1 MLGQYNGGW
10 NNMRY
15 KLNQIAVR
23 AKQDKRL
30 KFTSLV
36 HLINTENLARCYKE
50 LKRNKA
56 CGVDQITV
64 ESYGENLNEKLEVL
78 VESMKRKQYQPQPVK
93 RVYIPKAGSKEKRG
107 LGIPSTEDKLVQI
120 MLKKILENI
129 YEANFLDSSYG
140 FRPGRNCHQAVNAL
154 DKAVM
159 YKPINYIV
167 EVDIKKFYDNI
178 QHKWLMRCLR
188 ERITDPNLLWLVKRF
203 LKAGIV
209 EAGNYEATKQGT
221 PQGGIVSPVLANIYL
236 HYVLDLW
243 IEKKFKPR
251 SRGYIQLIR
260 FCDDFVVC
268 CESKVDAEEFLELL
282 KQRLNKFGLEVSENK
297 TRVVKFGKREWQQAI
312 REKRRTESFNFLGFT
327 HYGAKSRRGRLMM
340 GHKTSKLNLARK
352 LKEIKEWL
360 KIVRGSIRLKDWWQ
374 VLKAKLIGHY
384 NYFGISGNYWC
395 LKQFYTSVRK
405 LAFKWINRRSQ
416 KKSMTWEQFVHYVE
430 VNPLPKPKIH
440 FSLYA

>member
-1 MLGQYNGGW
+1 
-10 NNMRY
+10 MRY

-154 DKAVM
+154 DKAVK

-243 IEKKFKPR
+243 IEKKFKSR
-251 SRGYIQLIR
+251 SRGYIQQIR

-297 TRVVKFGKREWQQAI
+297 TRVVKFGKREWQRAI

-374 VLKAKLIGHY
+374 VLKAKLTGHY

-395 LKQFYTSVRK
+395 LRGCPETSK
-405 LAFKWINRRSQ
+405 FKHI
-416 KKSMTWEQFVHYVE
+416 
-430 VNPLPKPKIH
+430 P
-440 FSLYA
+440 SLT

>member
-1 MLGQYNGGW
+1 
-10 NNMRY
+10 MRY

-251 SRGYIQLIR
+251 SRGYIQVIR

-297 TRVVKFGKREWQQAI
+297 TGVVKFGKREWQRAI

-374 VLKAKLIGHY
+374 VLKAKLTGHY

-405 LAFKWINRRSQ
+405 LAFIALSIKVR
-416 KKSMTWEQFVHYVE
+416 M
-430 VNPLPKPKIH
+430 
-440 FSLYA
+440 

>member
-1 MLGQYNGGW
+1 
-10 NNMRY
+10 MRY

-297 TRVVKFGKREWQQAI
+297 TRVVKFGKREWQRAI

-360 KIVRGSIRLKDWWQ
+360 KIVRGSIQLKDWWQ
-374 VLKAKLIGHY
+374 VLKAKLTGHY

>member
-10 NNMRY
+10 NNMQN

-209 EAGNYEATKQGT
+209 EAGNYEATKQGR

-243 IEKKFKPR
+243 REKKF
-251 SRGYIQLIR
+251 
-260 FCDDFVVC
+260 
-268 CESKVDAEEFLELL
+268 
-282 KQRLNKFGLEVSENK
+282 
-297 TRVVKFGKREWQQAI
+297 
-312 REKRRTESFNFLGFT
+312 
-327 HYGAKSRRGRLMM
+327 
-340 GHKTSKLNLARK
+340 
-352 LKEIKEWL
+352 
-360 KIVRGSIRLKDWWQ
+360 
-374 VLKAKLIGHY
+374 
-384 NYFGISGNYWC
+384 
-395 LKQFYTSVRK
+395 
-405 LAFKWINRRSQ
+405 
-416 KKSMTWEQFVHYVE
+416 
-430 VNPLPKPKIH
+430 
-440 FSLYA
+440 

>member
-1 MLGQYNGGW
+1 
-10 NNMRY
+10 MRY

-221 PQGGIVSPVLANIYL
+221 PQGCIVSPVLANIYL

-297 TRVVKFGKREWQQAI
+297 TRVVKFGKREWQRAI
-312 REKRRTESFNFLGFT
+312 REKRRTESFNSLGFT

-374 VLKAKLIGHY
+374 VLKAKLTGHY